1 MPQNTRNAE
10 QQFRVYMTVVEYLI
24 SIGAV
29 AMDGLGEPGDGPSLS
44 LKLGLNQM
52 SEVKVFH
59 RDFISR

>member
-10 QQFRVYMTVVEYLI
+10 QQFRVYMAVVEYLI
-24 SIGAV
+24 RIGAV

-52 SEVKVFH
+52 SKMKVLH
-59 RDFISR
+59 RDSISC